1 VSSSDI
7 SVILEQDPVLCD
19 VVGVDGVVIVTALP
33 LAPSLYTSDIIA
45 IACALTGMVC
55 DLDDLALYQRL
66 VDPERPAVSG
76 VYTVGS
82 VLLPADLYL
91 PSDARPGLTL
101 LQRELDVEPSECV
114 APVRA
119 NVCLVFFF
127 SQFAIGRGAHSWF
140 SRDVCK
146 HLLFACDVPH
156 STRPDA
162 LLVLKRRFHR
172 VPTTSGAV
180 TAVIPRGSAG
190 VGLEIV
196 VEYGPSGGAC
206 FQVVGVLG
214 RHWFAR

>member
-1 VSSSDI
+1 MSPPAGGATSTGGSGPLTSPLKSTGVSSSDI
-7 SVILEQDPVLCD
+7 SVILEQNPVLCD

-119 NVCLVFFF
+119 HVCLVFFSF
-127 SQFAIGRGAHSWF
+127 TVRGRTWCPF
-140 SRDVCK
+140 
-146 HLLFACDVPH
+146 
-156 STRPDA
+156 
-162 LLVLKRRFHR
+162 LV
-172 VPTTSGAV
+172 
-180 TAVIPRGSAG
+180 
-190 VGLEIV
+190 
-196 VEYGPSGGAC
+196 
-206 FQVVGVLG
+206 
-214 RHWFAR
+214 